1 MLDSLPPRERQ
12 VVDLLY
18 AKEEATVGDIR
29 AALPVPLSAQAVR
42 AMLSR
47 LESKGFVRRSTS
59 ERGLV
64 FAPVVAKAEVKASA
78 LKRIVNV
85 FFDGS
90 PLGAASALLGMA
102 EKLDDEQLNELEQM
116 LAKARRERRK

>member
-18 AKEEATVGDIR
+18 AKEVATVGEIR
-29 AALPVPLSAQAVR
+29 VALPVPLSDQAVR

-47 LESKGFVRRSTS
+47 LERKGFVQRRTS
-59 ERGLV
+59 DRGLV

-78 LKRIVNV
+78 LKRVVNV

-90 PLGAASALLGMA
+90 PLGAVSALVGMA
-102 EKLDDEQLNELEQM
+102 EKLDDGQLDELERM
-116 LAKARRERRK
+116 LDRARRERRK

>member
-18 AKEEATVGDIR
+18 ANEEATVGDIR
-29 AALPVPLSAQAVR
+29 AALPVPLSDQAVR
-42 AMLSR
+42 AMLTR
-47 LESKGFVRRSTS
+47 LEQKGFVRRSAS

-64 FAPVVAKAEVKASA
+64 FAPVVAKAEVKDSA

-102 EKLDDEQLNELEQM
+102 EKLDDRELNELEQM
-116 LAKARRERRK
+116 LAKARERRRK

>member
-18 AKEEATVGDIR
+18 AKEEATVGEIR
-29 AALPVPLSAQAVR
+29 VALPVSLSDQAVR
-42 AMLSR
+42 AMLAR
-47 LESKGFVRRSTS
+47 LERKGFVRRSTS

-90 PLGAASALLGMA
+90 PLGAASALVGMA
-102 EKLDDEQLNELEQM
+102 ETLDDEQLDELERM
-116 LAKARRERRK
+116 LARARRERRQ